1 MKTFILLL
9 GLDVALSL
17 SFEPCIPLLK
27 SIFSHLSIP
36 APHTFLPLIHWL
48 AQVGQGKRNS
58 VEKEHKGRENCSQCL
73 GRGAWTGRR
82 AHHIYTIVNFAL
94 LLFFF
99 FNNNYFLLMG
109 QRNERGKWRRRK
121 RTFLSQL
128 SIPHPLFLATL
139 QRTLCLLL
147 ISQHIKRILMLN
159 WVCWINVM
167 DLFNRIYIDSYSSYI
182 KA

>member
-99 FNNNYFLLMG
+99 IITIFYSWGREMKGVNGEEERELSCHNFPSPTPYF
-109 QRNERGKWRRRK
+109 
-121 RTFLSQL
+121 
-128 SIPHPLFLATL
+128 
-139 QRTLCLLL
+139 
-147 ISQHIKRILMLN
+147 
-159 WVCWINVM
+159 
-167 DLFNRIYIDSYSSYI
+167 
-182 KA
+182 